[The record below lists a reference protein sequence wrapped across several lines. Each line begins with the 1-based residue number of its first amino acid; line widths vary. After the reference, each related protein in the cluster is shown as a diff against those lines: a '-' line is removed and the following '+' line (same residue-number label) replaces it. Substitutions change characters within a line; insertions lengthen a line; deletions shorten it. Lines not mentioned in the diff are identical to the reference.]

1 MTETPTPRTGPAD
14 DGRPRVVVGIDGSR
28 GARGALRSALLEA
41 ARRHARL
48 DVVAAYPVVLAWTGG
63 MPVDVPDLPR
73 VREDTRDRARGFLDE
88 VRAELAGEEVPGPG
102 DVPVHLVVT
111 GGPAADVL
119 VHRAQGADLLV
130 VGSRGRGELRSAL
143 LGSVALHCA
152 THAPCPVMVVHG
164 APDAGPDRARRVVV
178 GLDGSDTSVTALREA
193 VAEAG
198 RLGADLDVVVAYSL
212 ADMWTDLYSAVI
224 PTLGEIRA
232 RVRDEADR
240 LVERITAEQGPGGDP
255 VPHVHVELFEG
266 IAREALLERAAGA
279 DLLVV
284 GSRSHGAVR
293 GMLLG
298 SVALHCMVHAP
309 CTVVVVHPQDRPA
322 PAERAVQPAAA
333 RG

>member
-1 MTETPTPRTGPAD
+1 
-14 DGRPRVVVGIDGSR
+14 
-28 GARGALRSALLEA
+28 LRSALLEA

-63 MPVDVPDLPR
+63 VPVDVPDLPR
-73 VREDTRDRARGFLDE
+73 VREDTRDRARRFLDE
-88 VRAELAGEEVPGPG
+88 VRAELLAEEMRGLG

-111 GGPAADVL
+111 GGPGAEVL
-119 VHRAQGADLLV
+119 VRRAEGADLLV

-178 GLDGSDTSVTALREA
+178 GLDGSDTSVAALREA